1 MCQKVKGLMGIIC
14 QASKIASQET
24 KKNPTEKLKTAV
36 LKSREP
42 PSFCIK
48 LKSQIAENPYGI

>member
-24 KKNPTEKLKTAV
+24 KKTPIEKLKRRF
-36 LKSREP
+36 SR
-42 PSFCIK
+42 
-48 LKSQIAENPYGI
+48 AENRRHFA